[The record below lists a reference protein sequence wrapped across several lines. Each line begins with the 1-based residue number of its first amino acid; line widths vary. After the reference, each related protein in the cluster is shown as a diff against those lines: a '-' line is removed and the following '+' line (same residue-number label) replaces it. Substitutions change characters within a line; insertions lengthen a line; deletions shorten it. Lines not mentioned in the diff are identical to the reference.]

1 MLHENTSKSPLSIR
15 AVGVMS
21 GTSLDGLDICY
32 ASFWRDK
39 ERWSFK
45 IIDAC
50 TISYDKKLQQELRNA
65 ENLDGR
71 ELMALDA
78 SYGKWIG
85 KAVSKFISKIDN
97 VVDIIGSHG
106 HTVFHEPTRGFS
118 TQIGNGAHIA
128 AITEISCVSN
138 FRSGDV
144 ARGGQGAP
152 LVPIGDEL
160 LFGDYSFC
168 LNIGGIANISFRE
181 GNKRIAFDICPANMI
196 LNHLAGLIE
205 MEFDKNGDVGKT
217 GNINPELLNQLNGLP
232 FFQQYGPKSLG
243 REWFTSD
250 FLSVIDSY
258 NIPLKDKFR
267 TVYELIAYQIALV
280 LDKNPSGTILIT
292 GGGAKNTYLVDL
304 IRRNTGIEV
313 IVPQLDIVDFK
324 EALIFG
330 FLAVLY
336 LVDTPTCLTSVTG
349 ASSNSIGGSLYK

>member
-1 MLHENTSKSPLSIR
+1 MNIGKSAQSPLHIK
-15 AVGVMS
+15 AIGVMS

-32 ASFWRDK
+32 AHFFLQ
-39 ERWSFK
+39 EQNWSFK
-45 IIDAC
+45 IVDAY
-50 TISYDKKLQQELRNA
+50 TISYCKRLQQELKNA
-65 ENLDGR
+65 ESLDGR

-78 SYGKWIG
+78 RYGKWIG
-85 KAVSKFISKIDN
+85 EAISKFISKLHND
-97 VVDIIGSHG
+97 VDIIGSHG

-128 AITEISCVSN
+128 AATGIPCVCN

-160 LFGDYSFC
+160 LFGGYSFC

-181 GNKRIAFDICPANMI
+181 GNKRIAFDICPTNMI
-196 LNHLAGLIE
+196 LNHLAGLME
-205 MEFDKNGDVGKT
+205 KEFDNNGELGRT
-217 GNINPELLNQLNGLP
+217 GNIHPELLSQLNRIP
-232 FFQQYGPKSLG
+232 FYQQEGPKSLG

-250 FLSVIDSY
+250 FLPVIDSY

-267 TVYELIAYQIALV
+267 TVYEHIAYQIASA
-280 LDKNPSGTILIT
+280 LDKNPSDTILIT
-292 GGGAKNTYLVDL
+292 GGGAKNTYLIDL

-313 IVPQLDIVDFK
+313 IVPQSDIVDFK

-336 LVDTPTCLTSVTG
+336 LADTPTCLTSVTG
-349 ASSNSIGGSLYK
+349 ANSNSIGGSLYK